1 MPTRRSLLFGT
12 AGLIAGSGAIFGTGA
27 FTSVEADRT
36 VTVQTAGDA
45 DAALQIRPA
54 INDSGNPTQ
63 NAQEYADATG
73 PKSFSGN
80 TLSIEIPNVNL
91 EAVTHINR
99 LFRITNNG
107 TQDVVVYIE
116 EVINNRNEGNDNGN
130 AIDFNAKR
138 DQFKGSP
145 TADGPHGI
153 ADDGLVDISGP
164 SGYPGDVGI
173 LLPTGESVEVGISI
187 DTSDENLNNGV
198 NSDEDA
204 GVGSGTEVDAGE
216 YLLDSARIIAESTAA
231 ENGNYNYELSN

>member
-1 MPTRRSLLFGT
+1 MPTRRSVLIGT

-36 VTVQTAGDA
+36 VTVQTAGDNS
-45 DAALQIRPA
+45 AALA
-54 INDSGNPTQ
+54 LETINDSPNS
-63 NAQEYADATG
+63 TG
-73 PKSFSGN
+73 DDSYVTLSDG

-116 EVINNRNEGNDNGN
+116 EVINNRNQGNDNGN
-130 AIDFNAKR
+130 AIDFNAKT
-138 DQFKGSP
+138 DQFEDGDDA
-145 TADGPHGI
+145 TAGDPHVI
-153 ADDGLVDISGP
+153 ADDRLADISGP
-164 SGYPGDVGI
+164 SGSPRDVGI

-187 DTSDENLNNGV
+187 DTSDENLNNGL
-198 NSDEDA
+198 NSDQDA
-204 GVGSGTEVDAGE
+204 GVGSGTEVDADE

>member
-36 VTVQTAGDA
+36 VTVQTAGDNS
-45 DAALQIRPA
+45 AALA
-54 INDSGNPTQ
+54 LETINDSPNS
-63 NAQEYADATG
+63 TG
-73 PKSFSGN
+73 DDSYVTLSDG

-130 AIDFNAKR
+130 AIDFNAKK
-138 DQFKGSP
+138 DQFEGNPEAGGS
-145 TADGPHGI
+145 HKI
-153 ADDGLVDISGP
+153 ANPELVDISGP
-164 SGYPGDVGI
+164 SGSPGDVGI

-187 DTSDENLNNGV
+187 DTSDENLNNGL
-198 NSDEDA
+198 NSDQDA
-204 GVGSGTEVDAGE
+204 GVGSGTEVDADE